1 MYNERMLSVREFY
14 VRQEGELNME
24 RNDIKRYE
32 DIIDLPHHVSSTRP
46 HMAIADRAAQFAPF
60 AALTGYGDAV
70 NETARLT
77 DERAVLDED
86 RKIEIDAALRAVK
99 KNIGE
104 HPELSVTYF
113 KPDDRKTGGSYITV
127 RGAVK
132 KADTDRRALVF
143 EDGTEVPFDDI
154 YGIKSCE

>member
-1 MYNERMLSVREFY
+1 M
-14 VRQEGELNME
+14 RQEGELNME

-86 RKIEIDAALRAVK
+86 RKAEIDAALRAVK

-113 KPDDRKTGGSYITV
+113 KPDDRKTGGSYIT
-127 RGAVK
+127 AVSYTHLDVYK
-132 KADTDRRALVF
+132 RQV
-143 EDGTEVPFDDI
+143 
-154 YGIKSCE
+154 

>member
-1 MYNERMLSVREFY
+1 
-14 VRQEGELNME
+14 
-24 RNDIKRYE
+24 
-32 DIIDLPHHVSSTRP
+32 
-46 HMAIADRAAQFAPF
+46 MAIADRAAQFAPF

-86 RKIEIDAALRAVK
+86 RKAEIDAALRAVK